1 MAQGYGTGRNDADPS
16 IHPTAPYR
24 MPSLVME
31 PGQSVLDYYKALQL
45 QAAEL
50 NAANAQQVGGERQ
63 RRNSGS
69 SVM

>member
-1 MAQGYGTGRNDADPS
+1 
-16 IHPTAPYR
+16 

-31 PGQSVLDYYKALQL
+31 PGVSMQDYYKALQM

-50 NAANAQQVGGERQ
+50 NAANAQQVGGQRQ